1 MTCKHPQP
9 LPICVRNH
17 AQNCDDGQMT
27 FSLPSFKQ
35 KATLALT
42 SRALAAIIF
51 AATTHTAHAQA
62 GAACVPGGDTAQT
75 NACAVQAFQQADTDN
90 NILYG
95 DVMRIL
101 SAHERPLLRRDQ
113 NDWIRQRAA
122 TCKKATDAQQAQPN
136 WPKLYHECLVTEI
149 GKRKKELMIWL
160 HEGPPAELLQK

>member
-1 MTCKHPQP
+1 MYPMPKSSKKMMP
-9 LPICVRNH
+9 
-17 AQNCDDGQMT
+17 A
-27 FSLPSFKQ
+27 
-35 KATLALT
+35 LAKK
-42 SRALAAIIF
+42 ALAAIIF
-51 AATTHTAHAQA
+51 AATAINAHAQA

-160 HEGPPAELLQK
+160 HEGPPADLLQK